1 MDPNLQQAIQQIERD
16 RQILQ
21 NQYHFLTYG
30 LIAAWVI
37 LAAYVLFMVARE
49 RRLRREIQSLKAMVE
64 DRRK

>member
-1 MDPNLQQAIQQIERD
+1 MDPNLQQALQQIERE

-21 NQYHFLTYG
+21 NQYNFLTYG

-49 RRLRREIQSLKAMVE
+49 RKLRREIDSLKAMVE